1 MRIEWDEHKRRLNIE
16 KHGLDFADLTLE
28 FFESALIEHAAEKR
42 LRAIGALGEGSIVTV
57 IFRPLGTEALS
68 IISVRRA
75 SKAERSRR

>member
-42 LRAIGALGEGSIVTV
+42 LRDIGALGNGSVVTV

-75 SKAERSRR
+75 SKAERNRR